1 MKLKISFIENSI
13 DICDDKVNIIEVQ
26 NKNYFYRVVNY
37 FNELYNGNNIDE
49 IRMYEN
55 NNEINLINKIN
66 LIIDYF
72 NIDLNTRKNLSLI
85 YSLIKENI
93 DEYTNEK
100 INKINKDINKIFNK
114 IILNIDIPIEINN
127 EYNLENYVKLI
138 SPIIKKRNSILD
150 NLMLI
155 IDMEKNLNLNR
166 IIIFVNLKQYLS
178 DSEIVELYKYSIYNN
193 IHIILIESN
202 KNGLIKKYEKKLIID
217 DDLVEYV
224 I

>member
-13 DICDDKVNIIEVQ
+13 DICDDKVNIIEIQ
-26 NKNYFYRVVNY
+26 NKNYFYRVINY
-37 FNELYNGNNIDE
+37 FNELYNGNSINE

-72 NIDLNTRKNLSLI
+72 NIDLNTRKNLNLI

-114 IILNIDIPIEINN
+114 IILNIDIPIEINS
-127 EYNLENYVKLI
+127 EYNLENYIKFI
-138 SPIIKKRNSILD
+138 SPIIKKRDSVIE
-150 NLMLI
+150 NLMLT
-155 IDMEKNLNLNR
+155 IDIEKSLNLNR

-178 DSEIVELYKYSIYNN
+178 NSEIVELYKYSIYNN
-193 IHIILIESN
+193 IHIILIEWFN
-202 KNGLIKKYEKKLIID
+202 
-217 DDLVEYV
+217 
-224 I
+224 